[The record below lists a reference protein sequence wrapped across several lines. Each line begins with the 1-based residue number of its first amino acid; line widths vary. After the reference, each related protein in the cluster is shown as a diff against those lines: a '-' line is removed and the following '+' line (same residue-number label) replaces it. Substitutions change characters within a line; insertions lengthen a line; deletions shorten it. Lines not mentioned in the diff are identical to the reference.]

1 MRQVYI
7 QDQRK
12 KLNPLNK
19 TIERLLYLP
28 GAMILAY
35 GLWLSITLN

>member
-12 KLNPLNK
+12 KLNALNR
-19 TIERLLYLP
+19 TIEKLLYLP
-28 GAMILAY
+28 GAMILVY
-35 GLWLSITLN
+35 GLWLSITFN